1 MGGVLVSVR
10 QSHPNQLLASLGR
23 DDFAR
28 LEPHLRPRTL
38 RVRDNIDEPNALI
51 KQVVFPTSG
60 MLSLVTGGDESRIE
74 VGIIGRE
81 GMSGAPLLLG
91 VEKSEQEC
99 FVQAAGEAA
108 VIDAGEF
115 KRAISD
121 RRSLHTSLLPYV
133 HSFLQQTVETALA
146 NGRFT
151 IEERLARWLLMSQ
164 DRLGVTQIPLTHEFL
179 SIMLGVRRPGVTV
192 ALQILEGKHAIKNER
207 GVINILKR
215 DKLED
220 LANGAYRAPSRPH

>member
-1 MGGVLVSVR
+1 VAARST
-10 QSHPNQLLASLGR
+10 HPNQLLASLGR

-28 LEPHLRPRTL
+28 LEPHLRPLTL
-38 RVRDNIDEPNALI
+38 HIHDQIDEPNARI
-51 KQVVFPTSG
+51 KHVVFPTSG
-60 MLSLVTGGDESRIE
+60 MLSLVTRGDESRIE

-99 FVQAAGEAA
+99 FVQAEGEAA
-108 VIDAGEF
+108 VLDAEEF

-133 HSFLQQTVETALA
+133 HALLQQTVQTALA

-164 DRLGVTQIPLTHEFL
+164 DRLGVSAIPLTHEFL

-192 ALQILEGKHAIKNER
+192 ALQILEGKKAIRNDR
-207 GVINILKR
+207 GVIHIVKR
-215 DKLED
+215 TKLED
-220 LANGAYRAPSRPH
+220 LADGAYSGLDKAH